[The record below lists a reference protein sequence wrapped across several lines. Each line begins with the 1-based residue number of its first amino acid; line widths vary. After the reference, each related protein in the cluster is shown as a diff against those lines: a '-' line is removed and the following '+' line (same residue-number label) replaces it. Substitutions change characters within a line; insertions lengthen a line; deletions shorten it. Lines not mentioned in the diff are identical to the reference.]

1 MVESLPIH
9 FSHPQLHFSP
19 PISEGKITWLSG
31 EVTKPNYVQKMEAK
45 LVREMHVKSRW
56 PIDSSPA
63 CLKKKYF
70 PGAHVFHIC
79 SQSEYDGAL
88 EETQVCRFSRVL
100 VWNRDSL
107 DIWIFY
113 PHCNWTSESM
123 SHRSKNS
130 AMMPTVRA
138 LRISQTQTWTHGWW
152 GPPTQFSYLSF
163 SL

>member
-1 MVESLPIH
+1 L
-9 FSHPQLHFSP
+9 
-19 PISEGKITWLSG
+19 WG
-31 EVTKPNYVQKMEAK
+31 EVMKPNFVQKMEAK
-45 LVREMHVKSRW
+45 LLRKMHVKSRLQSTPLLRVW
-56 PIDSSPA
+56 
-63 CLKKKYF
+63 KKRYF

-100 VWNRDSL
+100 VWNWELL
-107 DIWIFY
+107 DMWIFY
-113 PHCNWTSESM
+113 PHCNCTSENM

-130 AMMPTVRA
+130 AIMPTVRA